1 MCAIKIRDTH
11 RNTRRRRHMSQDTQR
26 SFAFAVMEKERAC
39 HQVAFARER
48 LADQICDDR
57 LDIHARVARAGCCDR
72 ERVRAVVDERPLD
85 AKPST
90 LRALCKR
97 DRRIARACRDIDD
110 VKRAARSVRGACVSL
125 DHRPQQSMTP
135 RPRVQSREPRECV
148 VVLRRGNR
156 GVVHEFIGAVAFA
169 HKSLRCRAGRELGED
184 SFARTSPLHLTRNFH
199 HPAERP

>member
-85 AKPST
+85 AKPNT
-90 LRALCKR
+90 VRALCKR
-97 DRRIARACRDIDD
+97 DRRIARAR
-110 VKRAARSVRGACVSL
+110 RAALRKTLGRS
-125 DHRPQQSMTP
+125 P
-135 RPRVQSREPRECV
+135 RASRES
-148 VVLRRGNR
+148 
-156 GVVHEFIGAVAFA
+156 HSKSFA
-169 HKSLRCRAGRELGED
+169 GPSAASTLSLRLKWVK
-184 SFARTSPLHLTRNFH
+184 T
-199 HPAERP
+199 